1 MRHVTTPRRSYM
13 VGAAIVWAGILI
25 ATAIVL
31 AGSPQMGVMI
41 SILGGG
47 AVFFL
52 IILPSGLFA
61 PPQTSVRRGMESKE
75 RRSG

>member
-25 ATAIVL
+25 ATAVVL
-31 AGSPQMGVMI
+31 AGSPQLGVMV

-52 IILPSGLFA
+52 IILPAGLFT
-61 PPQTSVRRGMESKE
+61 PPQSSVRRGVESRE
-75 RRSG
+75 RK